1 MVLLHGFPYDVR
13 EYDEVRDLLAD
24 RQSRI
29 IVPYLRGF
37 GPTRYRSAQTLRSG
51 QQAALGKDIIEFLDA
66 LGIERATLVADT
78 ACEKGQENDFSAA
91 TRLSRDHN
99 VEKCD

>member
-66 LGIERATLVADT
+66 LGIERARLVADT